1 MGGRVLREEWKQRLL
16 PLRGAA
22 VERRTVWIFGSPR
35 SGSTWLARML
45 TSVPGLGLMNEPLLG
60 HYLTPFLADLPAF
73 DPDVVDPQ
81 ISSIRHVRRDDAGQF
96 FDASSEDVWLPHL
109 RRMINARLGR
119 RLAQMPASELR
130 RARLIVKDPNSS
142 EGADLIMRAQ
152 PRAGLV
158 FLYRDALDVIAS
170 ELAANLRGAWVSET
184 FPGAVGIESRSE
196 RLEFVRLA
204 AHKWNVRTLAVR
216 DAYESHTGPKF
227 FVRYGDLRSDPV
239 TVLHALNRSLSLDLA
254 TEAIESVVRRFDLS
268 AMPKS
273 MVGEH
278 RFVRSGRV
286 GGFADSLGDEE
297 QILATAAT
305 AVTRELMESDPR

>member
-1 MGGRVLREEWKQRLL
+1 MSGRVLREEWKQRLL

-22 VERRTVWIFGSPR
+22 VERRAVWIFGSPR

-73 DPDVVDPQ
+73 DPGVVDPQ
-81 ISSIRHVRRDDAGQF
+81 ISSIRHVRQDDTGQF
-96 FDASSEDVWLPHL
+96 FDAASEDVWLPHL

-119 RLAQMPASELR
+119 RLAQMPVSELR

-142 EGADLIMRAQ
+142 EGADVVMRAQ
-152 PRAGLV
+152 PQAGLV
-158 FLYRDALDVIAS
+158 FLYRDARDVIAS

-196 RLEFVRLA
+196 RFEFVRLA
-204 AHKWNVRTLAVR
+204 AHKWNARTLAVLQ
-216 DAYESHTGPKF
+216 AYEAHPGPRF
-227 FVRYGDLRSDPV
+227 FLRYGDLRTDPV
-239 TVLHALNRSLSLDLA
+239 TVLASLNRSLLLGLPSDSVR
-254 TEAIESVVRRFDLS
+254 SVVERFDLS
-268 AMPKS
+268 AIPAAL
-273 MVGEH
+273 VGES

-286 GGFADSLGDEE
+286 GGFTDSLSDEE
-297 QILATAAT
+297 QELATTAT
-305 AVTRELMESDPR
+305 SAVRALMESDPR